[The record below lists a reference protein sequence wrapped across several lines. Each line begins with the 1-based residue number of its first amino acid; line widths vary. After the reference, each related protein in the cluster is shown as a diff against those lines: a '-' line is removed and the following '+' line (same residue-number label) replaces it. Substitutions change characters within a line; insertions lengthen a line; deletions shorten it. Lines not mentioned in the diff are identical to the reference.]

1 MSIQII
7 ENKLQTFE
15 TKYNEIK
22 ASGDKNIVAEIETAL
37 KGIKTSLEEA
47 KAQSG
52 EEAEVTIGS
61 LLESV
66 NEIEDYINSL

>member
-15 TKYNEIK
+15 SKYNELK
-22 ASGDKNIVAEIETAL
+22 ATGDKNIVAEIETAL

-52 EEAEVTIGS
+52 EEAEITIGS